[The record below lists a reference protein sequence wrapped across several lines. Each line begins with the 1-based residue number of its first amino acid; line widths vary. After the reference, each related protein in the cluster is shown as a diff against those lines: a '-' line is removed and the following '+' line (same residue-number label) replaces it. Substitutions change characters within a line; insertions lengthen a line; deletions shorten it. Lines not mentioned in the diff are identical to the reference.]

1 MIPFF
6 AEQKHR
12 SDAVRQ
18 YCVTH
23 LTAAPL
29 RHTLKAMGYAIV
41 RLAKRQARASVRGM
55 LKHALREA
63 AVPNAEAGAGR
74 PQVLAG
80 DLTSAAALGRLQ
92 AALKAAPRVQ
102 KNTVQA
108 LDLLVTASRADM
120 LSWPRERQDAYFKDA
135 LALLASRFGG
145 MANVLT
151 AVIHRDESTP
161 HMQVLVMPRDQDGRF
176 AAIKMIGGPVGLRQL
191 HDDFHTQIGK
201 KYGLLRGEKGE
212 RVEHVPIKQFYSHMA
227 KAGADPIPAYQQLPA
242 EPTLSDRLTG
252 KAAAIEAEREKV
264 QAHNKRTRE
273 RLASAARVAGAVHP
287 SNIARQAARYRAAL
301 AAKDDLKKA
310 EHAHAAAAQLELEA
324 RNARAAADHFWDK
337 NGAQVLDRWSKTMDP
352 KIVDQLARQLGI
364 ELVAGKPLIDQMRR
378 QGRGDTLIQC
388 AALLDKTL
396 RSMEVADTPRP
407 SQAQAPA
414 VRERG
419 G

>member
-1 MIPFF
+1 
-6 AEQKHR
+6 
-12 SDAVRQ
+12 
-18 YCVTH
+18 
-23 LTAAPL
+23 
-29 RHTLKAMGYAIV
+29 
-41 RLAKRQARASVRGM
+41 M

-74 PQVLAG
+74 PEVLAG

-120 LSWPRERQDAYFKDA
+120 LAWPRERQDAYFKDA
-135 LALLASRFGG
+135 LEMLASRFGG

-161 HMQVLVMPRDQDGRF
+161 HMQVLVMPRDQGGRF
-176 AAIKMIGGPVGLRQL
+176 SAIKMIGGPVGLRKL
-191 HDDFHTQIGK
+191 HDDFHAQIGK

-212 RVEHVPIKQFYSHMA
+212 RVEHVPIKQFYAHMA

-252 KAAAIEAEREKV
+252 KADEIDAERARV
-264 QAHNKRTRE
+264 TAHNKHTRE
-273 RLASAARVAGAVHP
+273 RLASAARVAAAVHP
-287 SNIARQAARYRAAL
+287 TNIARQAARYRAAL

-324 RNARAAADHFWDK
+324 RNARAAAEHFWDK
-337 NGAQVLDRWSKTMDP
+337 NGAVALDRLTKTMDP
-352 KIVDQLARQLGI
+352 RIVDQAAKQLGI

-396 RSMEVADTPRP
+396 RSLDVTDVPRSAP
-407 SQAQAPA
+407 SHAP
-414 VRERG
+414 RDLG
-419 G
+419 